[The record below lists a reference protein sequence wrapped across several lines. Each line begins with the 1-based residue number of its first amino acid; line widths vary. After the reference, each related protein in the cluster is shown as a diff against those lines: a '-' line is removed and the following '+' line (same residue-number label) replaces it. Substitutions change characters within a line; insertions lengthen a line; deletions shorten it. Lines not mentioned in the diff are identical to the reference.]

1 MSNDENSV
9 KSLQDIAFTRPF
21 SYNIKVILH
30 IKDVMA
36 LTTDQQ
42 TPVKIHLVT
51 TVRQDG
57 DEEVYEMVVF
67 GRLFHKGQ
75 AVYLEYDE
83 VQEDGTVHSIVK
95 IGDNEAT
102 ILRSGIVNM
111 RLKFKINERMS
122 GSHVSEVGSLLL
134 TTNAQK
140 IFHEE
145 NKDTREGQIQLHY
158 DLSMQGTAVGHYQMV
173 INYKEDTARNEYS

>member
-1 MSNDENSV
+1 MHTV
-9 KSLQDIAFTRPF
+9 YIAFTF
-21 SYNIKVILH
+21 LVSYNIKVILH

-51 TVRQDG
+51 KVRQDG

-67 GRLFHKGQ
+67 GRFFRKGE

-95 IGDNEAT
+95 ISNNEAT
-102 ILRSGIVNM
+102 ILRSGLVHM
-111 RLKFKINERMS
+111 RLKFKMNERMS
-122 GSHVSEVGSLLL
+122 GSHVSEVGSLVLS
-134 TTNAQK
+134 TNTKK
-140 IFHEE
+140 ISHEE
-145 NKDTREGQIQLHY
+145 NIDTGEGHIQLHY
-158 DLSMQGTAVGHYQMV
+158 DLSMQGASVGHYQML
-173 INYKEDTARNEYS
+173 IHYKEDIARHEYS